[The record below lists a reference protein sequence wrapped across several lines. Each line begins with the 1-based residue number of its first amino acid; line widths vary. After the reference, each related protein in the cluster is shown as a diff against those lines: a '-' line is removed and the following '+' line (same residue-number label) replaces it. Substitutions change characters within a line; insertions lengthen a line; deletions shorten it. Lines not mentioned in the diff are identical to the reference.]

1 MRDPLSEVIQL
12 LHPRAAFANVIS
24 GRGAWAVRYPHYG
37 RPSYCIVLDGGCRLA
52 VDGHAPF
59 DIAAGDFIL
68 LPATPAF
75 TLCSDDA
82 LRPVVRDPDALPSD
96 GSEIR
101 YGDADGPPEM
111 RALGGAFRFER
122 DDPALLVSLLPAVVH
137 VRGASRL
144 SQLVAMVAEE
154 TRTLRAGR
162 DAALARLV
170 ELLLIEAMRDTT
182 HVAPPGLLK
191 GLGDAR
197 LARALTVMHAQIEQ
211 PWTVAALADAAALS
225 RSTFFERF
233 TRTVG
238 VAPMTYLL
246 AWRMEVAKHLLR
258 QGNASIV
265 EVAWRVGY
273 GSASAFGAAF
283 QRHVGASP
291 RRYARAADSRPA

>member
-1 MRDPLSEVIQL
+1 MRDPLSEIIHL

-52 VDGHAPF
+52 VDGQAPF
-59 DIAAGDFIL
+59 DIAAGDFVL

-75 TLCSDDA
+75 TLCSDETVP
-82 LRPVVRDPDALPSD
+82 PVLRDPDALPSD

-101 YGDADGPPEM
+101 YGDADGPADM
-111 RALGGAFRFER
+111 RALGGAFLFDR

-137 VRGASRL
+137 VRGSSRL

-154 TRTLRAGR
+154 TRVLRPGR
-162 DAALARLV
+162 ESALARLV
-170 ELLLIEAMRDTT
+170 ELLLIEAMRSAPHD
-182 HVAPPGLLK
+182 APPGLLK
-191 GLGDAR
+191 GLGDER
-197 LARALTVMHAQIEQ
+197 LARALSVMHAHVER

-225 RSTFFERF
+225 RSVFFERF

-238 VAPMTYLL
+238 VAPMAYLL
-246 AWRMEVAKHLLR
+246 AWRMEVAKDLLR
-258 QGNASIV
+258 RGDASIA
-265 EVAWRVGY
+265 EVAERVGY

-291 RRYARAADSRPA
+291 RRHVRAAGPRPG